1 MAMPKK
7 IDPDAQY
14 RVTLTEPVTVGR
26 RVLKPRLEHT
36 VSGKI
41 LEQIKDTVIDVFKAA
56 D

>member
-14 RVTLTEPVTVGR
+14 RVTISEPALVGR
-26 RVLKPRLEHT
+26 RTLKPRLEHV
-36 VSGKI
+36 VSGKV
-41 LEQIKDTVIDVFKAA
+41 LEQIKDVVIDVAKAT